1 MRFNGNRGSTGTE
14 RGSMG
19 TERGSVETVCW

>member
-19 TERGSVETVCW
+19 TERGSVETVCM